1 MSKIVDALVWDM
13 DGTIAD
19 LYSVDEWEP
28 KLRASDP
35 SPYLDAEPLV
45 DMAALRELLQRAKS
59 MNIRIITVSWSSMN
73 GTVEYGREVR
83 KAKKQWLET
92 HCPELLEELHVVKYG
107 TDKYSLCKGL
117 RAVLIDDNETV
128 RASWPFDSIDASDS
142 LTMLETLAALLDECK
157 PKTKPIKAKKD
168 YGKAGYRTIPIAPNY
183 ACSKNGKVINRKTGN
198 ELKHHQ
204 DKNERYYVNLEGKKR
219 SLHRVVALTWCRGN
233 LTVEDC
239 VGLEVHHKNH
249 DKTDNRA
256 ANLIWYAHDEHR
268 EEHGY
273 LTNYLRH
280 CLATDWDGYER
291 WKYQNMK

>member
-59 MNIRIITVSWSSMN
+59 MNIRIITVSWSSMD

-83 KAKKQWLET
+83 KAKKEWLEK

-107 TDKYSLCKGL
+107 TDKYSLCEGL
-117 RAVLIDDNETV
+117 RAVLIDDNASV
-128 RASWPFDSIDASDS
+128 REEWPFDTIDASNS
-142 LTMLETLAALLDECK
+142 LTMLEELENMLLK
-157 PKTKPIKAKKD
+157 AVPRKTKAKNSN
-168 YGKAGYRTIPIAPNY
+168 YGKQGYRPIPTFSNY
-183 ACSKNGKVINRKTGN
+183 ACSRSGRIINRKTGN
-198 ELKHHQ
+198 ELTPYKDKHG
-204 DKNERYYVNLEGKKR
+204 RYYVTLNGKRR
-219 SLHRVVALTWCRGN
+219 SVHRIVALTWCRGD

-239 VGLEVHHKNH
+239 ASLEVHHINH
-249 DKTDNRA
+249 DCYDNRA
-256 ANLIWYAHDEHR
+256 SNLVWYAHPEHVDEHTN
-268 EEHGY
+268 
-273 LTNYLRH
+273 LTNYFRH
-280 CLATDWDGYER
+280 ILKEDIESYLA
-291 WKYQNMK
+291 WKKANVK

>member
-45 DMAALRELLQRAKS
+45 EMDTLRELLQRAKS
-59 MNIRIITVSWSSMN
+59 MNIRIITVSWSSMG

-204 DKNERYYVNLEGKKR
+204 DKNGRYYVNLGGKKR
-219 SLHRVVALTWCRGN
+219 SLHRIVALTWCRGN

-239 VGLEVHHKNH
+239 AGLEVHHKNH

-256 ANLIWYAHDEHR
+256 ANLIWYAHEEHA

>member
-1 MSKIVDALVWDM
+1 MAKKIDALVWDM

-19 LYSVDEWEP
+19 LYSVNEWEP

-35 SPYLDAEPLV
+35 SPYLEAAPLV
-45 DMAALRELLQRAKS
+45 DLDKLRELLQYAKS
-59 MNIRIITVSWSSMN
+59 INIRIITVSWGSMG

-83 KAKKQWLET
+83 KAKKEWLEK

-107 TDKYSLCKGL
+107 TDKYSLCEGL

-128 RASWPFDSIDASDS
+128 RASWPFDTIDASDS
-142 LTMLETLAALLDECK
+142 VTMLDELSSMLRDAT
-157 PKTKPIKAKKD
+157 PRKTKAKNAN
-168 YGKAGYRTIPIAPNY
+168 YGKQGYRTIPIAPNY
-183 ACSKNGKVINRKTGN
+183 ACSKAGKVINRKTGN

-204 DKNERYYVNLEGKKR
+204 DKNGRYYVNLGGKKR
-219 SLHRVVALTWCRGN
+219 SLHRIIALTWCRGN

-239 VGLEVHHKNH
+239 AGLEVHHKNH

-256 ANLIWYAHDEHR
+256 SNLVWYAHDEHC
-268 EEHGY
+268 EEHSY
-273 LTNYLRH
+273 LTDYLRH

-291 WKYQNMK
+291 WKQQNMK

>member
-35 SPYLDAEPLV
+35 SPYLDAKPLV

-83 KAKKQWLET
+83 KAKKEWLEK

-117 RAVLIDDNETV
+117 RAILIDDNEKV
-128 RASWPFDSIDASDS
+128 RKSWPFDSIDASDS
-142 LTMLETLAALLDECK
+142 LIMLETLTALLDECK
-157 PKTKPIKAKKD
+157 PKAKPAKDKEG
-168 YGKAGYRTIPIAPNY
+168 YGKTGYRTIPIAPNY
-183 ACSKNGKVINRKTGN
+183 ACSKNGKIINRKTGN
-198 ELKHHQ
+198 ELRHYRDKHG
-204 DKNERYYVNLEGKKR
+204 RYYVNLKGKKY
-219 SLHRVVALTWCRGN
+219 SLHRIIALTWCRED

-239 VGLEVHHKNH
+239 AGLEVHHKNH
-249 DKTDNRA
+249 DKEDNRA
-256 ANLIWYAHDEHR
+256 SNLVWYAHDEHC
-268 EEHGY
+268 EEHRN
-273 LTNYLRH
+273 LTDYLRY
-280 CLATDWDGYER
+280 CLATDFDSYVT
-291 WKYQNMK
+291 WKNKNVK